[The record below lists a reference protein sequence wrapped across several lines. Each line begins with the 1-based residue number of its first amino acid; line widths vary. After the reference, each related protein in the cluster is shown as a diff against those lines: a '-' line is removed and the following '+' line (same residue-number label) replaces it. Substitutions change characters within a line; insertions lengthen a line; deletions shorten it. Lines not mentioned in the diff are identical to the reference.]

1 MTKLKDMV
9 NTFIKMMEQSILVNG
24 LKINRMEEVKKNG
37 LMVLILKVSS

>member
-24 LKINRMEEVKKNG
+24 LKINRMVEVEKNG
-37 LMVLILKVSS
+37 LMVLILKVSF

>member
-24 LKINRMEEVKKNG
+24 LKINRMVEVERNG
-37 LMVLILKVSS
+37 LMVLILKVSF

>member
-24 LKINRMEEVKKNG
+24 LKINRMVEVERNG
-37 LMVLILKVSS
+37 LMVLILKVSL

>member
-1 MTKLKDMV
+1 MTKLRDMV

-24 LKINRMEEVKKNG
+24 LKINRMEEVRKNG

>member
-24 LKINRMEEVKKNG
+24 LKINRMEEVRKNG